1 MPLQKGI
8 NISCQY
14 FMIAVF
20 IKLKKCSQHLTHS
33 VFKSCDV
40 FTVDVIGNIYCSTL
54 CRKLFPTSKNALS
67 KNQNDLASKYLVVE
81 TLLEKS
87 SHWAAL
93 VSTSLLD
100 RNFSLR
106 FTFLPSLGKPQACD
120 LCK

>member
-1 MPLQKGI
+1 
-8 NISCQY
+8 
-14 FMIAVF
+14 MIAVF

-33 VFKSCDV
+33 VFKSWDV
-40 FTVDVIGNIYCSTL
+40 FTVDVIGNIYRSTL
-54 CRKLFPTSKNALS
+54 CRKSFPTSKNALS
-67 KNQNDLASKYLVVE
+67 KNQNDLTSSKYLVVE
-81 TLLEKS
+81 TPLEKS

-106 FTFLPSLGKPQACD
+106 FTFLPSLGKLQACD